1 MRERIE
7 SAVRLILQNCGDDWF
22 MILEE
27 SVSEKFVQFAFDE
40 ESGLVFDLPLQA
52 LTKSEIELAGTLL
65 AAYEVISETAQV
77 YDGPDGDEVGEQSSF
92 QCNVG
97 FDVELAVTLSYRIF
111 REVYGFSDDTRFDVT
126 IMR

>member
-7 SAVRLILQNCGDDWF
+7 SAVKLILQNCGDDWF

-27 SVSEKFVQFAFDE
+27 STSEKFVQFAFDE

-52 LTKSEIELAGTLL
+52 LSPDEIELAKTLL
-65 AAYEVISETAQV
+65 ADYDVDPETAVV
-77 YDGPDGDEVGEQSSF
+77 YDGPDGEEVGEQSSF
-92 QCNVG
+92 QCQVG
-97 FDVELAVTLSYRIF
+97 FDAELAVTLSYRIF
-111 REVYGFSDDTRFDVT
+111 KEVYAFSDDTRFDVT